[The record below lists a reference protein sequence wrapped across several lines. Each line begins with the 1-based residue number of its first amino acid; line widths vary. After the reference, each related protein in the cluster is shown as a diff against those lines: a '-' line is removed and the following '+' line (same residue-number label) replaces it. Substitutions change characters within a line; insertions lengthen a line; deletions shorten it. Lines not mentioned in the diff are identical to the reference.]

1 MSKKKRI
8 TGTIASIVAVAVMV
22 LAVLIPAPEASAQDA
37 KPSLAITQ
45 VNLENSTIEITNY
58 GSSEVDPNG
67 IILCN
72 FPAYAPISGASMIP
86 AGGKITV
93 DTSAAGVALDPAQGE
108 MGLYLTPAYED
119 PTQLIS
125 YMEYGEGGHQRSPVA
140 IAAGIWSDGFG
151 PGGGGVLNASTN
163 NPTSPGDWAPAAGAA
178 VLAATTELALTGS
191 DPALILVGTGALLS
205 GLTLVAVSRRRLAA
219 LG

>member
-8 TGTIASIVAVAVMV
+8 AVTVASTIAVAVMV
-22 LAVLIPAPEASAQDA
+22 LGVLIPAPKASAQDA

-45 VNLENSTIEITNY
+45 VNLENSTIEISNH

-72 FPAYAPISGASMIP
+72 FPAYAPITGASMIP
-86 AGGKITV
+86 AGGKIII
-93 DTSAAGVALDPAQGE
+93 DTSAAGVALDPVHGE
-108 MGLYLTPAYED
+108 IGLYLTPSYED

-125 YMEYGEGGHQRSPVA
+125 YMEYGNAGHQRSSVA
-140 IAAGIWSDGFG
+140 IAAGIWSEGFG
-151 PGGGGVLNASTN
+151 PGGGGILNASTN
-163 NPTSPGDWAPAAGAA
+163 NPTSPGEWASTAGSAAQGA
-178 VLAATTELALTGS
+178 TNELALTGT
-191 DPALILVGTGALLS
+191 DPALILVGSGALLS